1 MDPPSDGMP
10 EVSLEQAR
18 VTHVRAS
25 MPRSIQKMV
34 MAEGGEEG
42 WEALLS
48 EVSAP
53 CREAF
58 SQPLSTFRW
67 IEIKD
72 LNELTLAHIGRR
84 NEQSVSER
92 ATSLADDHLRVSH
105 PWLLRLLSPETL
117 VRQSPT
123 LFRFYYRGGV
133 VRLDRLE
140 AQEGAFS
147 VWAHGLYDQWYTLA
161 FPSYVSRALEISGG
175 AGVDVEHIPPPE
187 GGFHHRYV
195 VRWG

>member
-1 MDPPSDGMP
+1 MP

-34 MAEGGEEG
+34 LADGGEAA
-42 WEALLS
+42 WEALLA

-58 SQPLSTFRW
+58 SQQLSTFRW
-67 IEIKD
+67 IEIEH
-72 LNELTLAHIGRR
+72 LNELTLAHIGHGD
-84 NEQSVSER
+84 EQSVSDR

-123 LFRFYYRGGV
+123 LFRFYYRGGL
-133 VRLDRLE
+133 VRLESLK
-140 AQEGAFS
+140 AGEGAFS
-147 VWAHGLYDQWYTLA
+147 VWAQGLYDQWYTRA

-175 AGVDVEHIPPPE
+175 AGVDVEHFPPTE

-195 VRWG
+195 VRWV